1 MNTTVQIRQITPQD
15 LAALGV
21 HDIAYIK
28 PKMVHG
34 QLAFA
39 VHAADGAELAV
50 LPSRESAL
58 AAVKQ
63 NDMEPLSVH

>member
-1 MNTTVQIRQITPQD
+1 MNATVQTRQITQQD

-28 PKMVHG
+28 PKRVDG
-34 QLAFA
+34 QWAFA

-50 LPSRESAL
+50 LPSRNSAL
-58 AAVKQ
+58 AAIKQ

>member
-1 MNTTVQIRQITPQD
+1 MNTTAQIRQITPQD

-28 PKMVHG
+28 PKTVHG
-34 QLAFA
+34 QQVFA

-50 LPSRESAL
+50 LSSRESAL
-58 AAVKQ
+58 AAIKQ
-63 NDMEPLSVH
+63 NDMEPLSLH

>member
-1 MNTTVQIRQITPQD
+1 MNTTVQIRQITTQD

-28 PKMVHG
+28 PKTIDG
-34 QLAFA
+34 QQVFA

-50 LPSRESAL
+50 LPSRESAF
-58 AAVKQ
+58 AAVRQ

>member
-1 MNTTVQIRQITPQD
+1 MNTTAQIRQITAQD

-21 HDIAYIK
+21 HHIAYVK
-28 PKMVHG
+28 PTTVDG
-34 QLAFA
+34 QLVFV

-50 LPSRESAL
+50 LPSRESAI
-58 AAVKQ
+58 AAIRQ

>member
-1 MNTTVQIRQITPQD
+1 MNATVQIRQITPKD

-28 PKMVHG
+28 PKKVDG
-34 QLAFA
+34 QLVFA

-50 LPSRESAL
+50 LPSRESAF

>member
-21 HDIAYIK
+21 SDIAYVR
-28 PKMVHG
+28 PATVDG
-34 QLAFA
+34 QRVFV

-50 LPSRESAL
+50 LPTRESAI
-58 AAVKQ
+58 AAVRQ